1 MEATGR
7 WGGAVFNLIYI
18 VLSQEALL
26 VLLPF
31 PTFLNIVWA
40 INKSTKPDDFTL
52 SLRVSHHTA
61 VINRH

>member
-7 WGGAVFNLIYI
+7 GGAVFSLIYI
-18 VLSQEALL
+18 VPSQEAL
-26 VLLPF
+26 VFPPF
-31 PTFLNIVWA
+31 PTFLNILWA
-40 INKSTKPDDFTL
+40 INKSTKPDDFTP

>member
-7 WGGAVFNLIYI
+7 GGGVFNLIYI

-26 VLLPF
+26 LFLPF
-31 PTFLNIVWA
+31 PTFLNILWA
-40 INKSTKPDDFTL
+40 INKSTKPDYFTL

-61 VINRH
+61 VINRY